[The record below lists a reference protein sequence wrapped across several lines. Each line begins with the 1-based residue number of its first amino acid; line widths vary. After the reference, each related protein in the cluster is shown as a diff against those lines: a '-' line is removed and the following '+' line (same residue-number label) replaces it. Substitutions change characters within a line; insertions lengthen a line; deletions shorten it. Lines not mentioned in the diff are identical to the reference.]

1 MNRTS
6 PPGRTVCRS
15 ARRWAVALGAVLAM
29 AALLLG
35 GCSSPKE
42 VAVPNLF
49 GLTEQE
55 ARDALGK
62 GGLELVWVV
71 YQNGVQTTVQ
81 KGRVLNQTPA
91 AATTVEKGAAV
102 DIVLA
107 GDAGV
112 PTPDV
117 VGKTQGDA
125 ITDIQAAGLRVGKID
140 QVADAK
146 IPVGQV
152 IAQTP
157 PAKEIAALGA
167 GVDLKLSMGPPVTTV
182 PNVVG
187 KTKGDAEK
195 ALKDAGFTTVATEV
209 FSDTPSG
216 QVASQAPAAGVA
228 LGTGAAVTLSVSKG
242 PLSVTKVPDT
252 VGKNEA
258 DATKLLK
265 DAGFAVS
272 TDQAYS
278 PTVAT
283 GTVLA
288 QTPPGG
294 VYADAGVTIEI
305 TLSNGPAPANAV
317 TIPDVKG
324 MTQSEATSTLEAAG
338 LVVEVL
344 EAYSD
349 TVPSGQ
355 VLGQAPSKGLQT
367 APGATVTIA
376 ISKGASATTLPD
388 STTLPDATTETS

>member
-6 PPGRTVCRS
+6 PPDRTVRRS
-15 ARRWAVALGAVLAM
+15 ARRWALGLGAVLAM
-29 AALLLG
+29 AALLLA

-125 ITDIQAAGLRVGKID
+125 ITEIQAAGLRVGKID

-167 GVDLKLSMGPPVTTV
+167 GVDLKLSIGPPVTTV
-182 PNVVG
+182 PDVVG
-187 KTKGDAEK
+187 KTKADAEK
-195 ALKDAGFTTVATEV
+195 ALKDAGFTT
-209 FSDTPSG
+209 SG
-216 QVASQAPAAGVA
+216 HRSVQRHTLRTGGEPGPGSGCRAG
-228 LGTGAAVTLSVSKG
+228 
-242 PLSVTKVPDT
+242 
-252 VGKNEA
+252 
-258 DATKLLK
+258 
-265 DAGFAVS
+265 
-272 TDQAYS
+272 
-278 PTVAT
+278 
-283 GTVLA
+283 
-288 QTPPGG
+288 
-294 VYADAGVTIEI
+294 
-305 TLSNGPAPANAV
+305 
-317 TIPDVKG
+317 
-324 MTQSEATSTLEAAG
+324 
-338 LVVEVL
+338 
-344 EAYSD
+344 
-349 TVPSGQ
+349 
-355 VLGQAPSKGLQT
+355 
-367 APGATVTIA
+367 
-376 ISKGASATTLPD
+376 
-388 STTLPDATTETS
+388 

>member
-6 PPGRTVCRS
+6 PPDRTVRRS

-35 GCSSPKE
+35 GCSSPKQ

-117 VGKTQGDA
+117 VGKTQGEA
-125 ITDIQAAGLRVGKID
+125 ITEIQAAGLRVGKID

-182 PNVVG
+182 PDVVG
-187 KTKGDAEK
+187 KTKADAEK
-195 ALKDAGFTTVATEV
+195 ALKDAGFTTVAIEV

-228 LGTGAAVTLSVSKG
+228 LGSGAAVTLSVSKG
-242 PLSVTKVPDT
+242 PLSVAEVPDT
-252 VGKNEA
+252 VGKSEA

-324 MTQSEATSTLEAAG
+324 MTQAEATTTLEAAG

-367 APGATVTIA
+367 APGATVTVA
-376 ISKGASATTLPD
+376 VSKGPAAATLPASTTLPD
-388 STTLPDATTETS
+388 STTETS